1 MPPTVVSGPDS
12 RGGRRRLRGAARG
25 VAAGVLITLATL
37 GVGMMPTPGAAA
49 PAIMPAHAIAAGM
62 TGVGK
67 TVIIGT
73 SVVQFNV
80 RVLGVLH
87 NAGPGGDLVLFRA
100 SGPVIQSVGGIA
112 AGMSGSPIYLQGKLA
127 GALSYTFAASDPM
140 VGLFTPIEDML
151 RMLPAAAHGGRPG
164 AYALAPTRLDGR
176 TVRRVIIP
184 AWGAPPAAVPSGH
197 LWPRAHGFHDNI
209 ARRGVGERS
218 QPCPQAQGRT
228 APRRGGDALVAVPA
242 ATPLLVSG
250 FGGAGLE
257 ALTHVLA
264 PMGLTPVAGGS
275 EANVP
280 ASLPL
285 EPGSAIGVALLKGDI
300 AAYAIGTMTYR
311 DGNRMLAFG
320 HPFTGI
326 GPVSYLLMNA
336 TILQIVQGQQ
346 QNIKIG
352 AVGSPVGIISQD
364 RPAGIGGTIG
374 VMPRM
379 FGVHVHVTDGDSG
392 VGRDFNFQVIPSTQI
407 APVVVPVGSQGAI
420 ERALNRSGPG
430 TATVRMVLY
439 GRGLPKPVVREN
451 MFYGASGI
459 AGRAL
464 AELPQAM
471 SLLFDNDFKDV
482 GPTAIDLDVRV
493 TSAQQTATIVEAEVP
508 HDPVAP
514 GDTVH
519 VRVTVRPFRA
529 APQTQDVALVIPANA
544 VAGPATL
551 VVRAGGTGLPRG
563 AGGMAASA
571 QAGQGA
577 GPRTLADAIKA
588 FETGDKNT
596 DVVVE
601 LMGGVPPRT
610 GTAGAAPARPS
621 GQWTTPWVVHGRVL
635 LPVVI
640 KGGTH

>member
-1 MPPTVVSGPDS
+1 MSAPRPRRTP
-12 RGGRRRLRGAARG
+12 GRRFARG
-25 VAAGVLITLATL
+25 VAAVVLLAVAAL
-37 GVGMMPTPGAAA
+37 GVGTIPTPGAAA
-49 PAIMPAHAIAAGM
+49 PSIMPSHAIAVGM

-73 SVVQFNV
+73 SVVQFSV
-80 RVLGVLH
+80 RVLGILH
-87 NAGPGGDLVLFRA
+87 NAGPAGDLVLFRA
-100 SGPVIQSVGGIA
+100 SGPAIQSVGGIA

-127 GALSYTFAASDPM
+127 GALSYTFQASDPT

-151 RMLPAAAHGGRPG
+151 RVLPAASRTGTAGPRV
-164 AYALAPTRLDGR
+164 YALAPVRVGGR
-176 TVRRVIIP
+176 TVRRVVI
-184 AWGAPPAAVPSGH
+184 GAGAASA
-197 LWPRAHGFHDNI
+197 RDAR
-209 ARRGVGERS
+209 ARRD
-218 QPCPQAQGRT
+218 T
-228 APRRGGDALVAVPA
+228 LVAAPA
-242 ATPLLVSG
+242 ATPLFVSG
-250 FGGAGLE
+250 IGGAGL
-257 ALTHVLA
+257 ATLSHVLT

-326 GPVSYLLMNA
+326 GPASYLLMNA
-336 TILQIVQGQQ
+336 TIFQVVQGHE

-352 AVGSPVGIISQD
+352 AVGVPVGIVSQD

-379 FGVHVHVTDGDSG
+379 FGVHVHVADADNGAEH
-392 VGRDFNFQVIPSTQI
+392 DFNFQVIPSTEI
-407 APVVVPVGSQGAI
+407 APIVVPVGSQGAI
-420 ERALNRSGPG
+420 ERALNRSGQG
-430 TATVRMVLY
+430 TATVRMALY

-451 MFYGASGI
+451 MFYAASGI
-459 AGRAL
+459 AGHAL

-471 SLLFDNDFKDV
+471 ALLFDNDFKDV
-482 GPTAIDLDVRV
+482 GPTAIDLEVRV
-493 TSAQQTATIVEAEVP
+493 TSAQQTAAIVEAEGP

-529 APQTQDVALVIPANA
+529 APQTQDVALTIPAKA
-544 VAGPATL
+544 VAGPAML
-551 VVRAGGTGLPRG
+551 VVRAGGGGPPGGGGTTG
-563 AGGMAASA
+563 SA
-571 QAGQGA
+571 QGAQGA
-577 GPRTLADAIKA
+577 GPRTLPDAIKA
-588 FETGDKNT
+588 FETRDKNT

-601 LMGGVPPRT
+601 LMGGMPART
-610 GTAGAAPARPS
+610 AAASPARPS
-621 GQWTTPWVVHGRVL
+621 AQWTTLWVVHGRVQI
-635 LPVVI
+635 PIVI

>member
-1 MPPTVVSGPDS
+1 MRLGVTVRS
-12 RGGRRRLRGAARG
+12 LAAAAVLA
-25 VAAGVLITLATL
+25 VAA
-37 GVGMMPTPGAAA
+37 PGIGLSPAPAGGA
-49 PAIMPAHAIAAGM
+49 PAIMPARAIAVGM

-73 SVVQFNV
+73 SVVQFDV
-80 RVLGVLH
+80 RVLGILR
-87 NAGPGGDLVLFRA
+87 NAGPAGDLVLFRA

-127 GALSYTFAASDPM
+127 GALAYTFQASDPM

-151 RMLPAAAHGGRPG
+151 RVLPPRAPSGTAAPHVL
-164 AYALAPTRLDGR
+164 ALAPLRLDGR
-176 TVRRVIIP
+176 TIRRVVIP
-184 AWGAPPAAVPSGH
+184 PLTNSMR
-197 LWPRAHGFHDNI
+197 LPRGRGS
-209 ARRGVGERS
+209 AR
-218 QPCPQAQGRT
+218 ADT
-228 APRRGGDALVAVPA
+228 LVAVPA
-242 ATPLLVSG
+242 ATPLFVSG
-250 FGGAGLE
+250 IGGAGLE
-257 ALTHVLA
+257 TLTRVLA
-264 PMGLTPVAGGS
+264 PMGLAPVAGGS

-300 AAYAIGTMTYR
+300 AAYAIGTLTYR
-311 DGNRMLAFG
+311 DGNRILGFG

-326 GPVSYLLMNA
+326 GPSSYLLMNA
-336 TILQIVQGQQ
+336 TIFQVVQGQQ
-346 QNIKIG
+346 QNIKVG
-352 AVGSPVGIISQD
+352 AVGAPVGIVSQD

-379 FGVHVHVTDGDSG
+379 FGVHVRVTDGDSG
-392 VGRDFNFQVIPSTQI
+392 LARNFNFQVIPSTEI

-420 ERALNRSGPG
+420 ERALNRSGQG

-451 MFYGASGI
+451 MFYAPSGI
-459 AGRAL
+459 AARAL

-482 GPTAIDLDVRV
+482 GPTGIDLEVHV
-493 TSAQQTATIVEAEVP
+493 TAAQQTAAIADVEGP

-529 APQTQDVALVIPANA
+529 APRTEDIALTIPANA
-544 VAGPATL
+544 VAGPAIL
-551 VVRAGGTGLPRG
+551 VIRAGGSGLPGGG
-563 AGGMAASA
+563 AVPGAAGSSA
-571 QAGQGA
+571 APGGQGV
-577 GPRTLADAIKA
+577 GPGTLADAIKA

-601 LMGGVPPRT
+601 LMGGMPART
-610 GTAGAAPARPS
+610 DGAVPARPS
-621 GQWTTPWVVHGRVL
+621 TQWTTPWVVRGRIQV
-635 LPVVI
+635 PIVI
-640 KGGTH
+640 DGKK